1 MQKERLKE
9 KLEKLEDPKNLQLE
23 AKELQTQASLL
34 LTYQHLINKHESC
47 VVLKDFEDKECAIEI
62 DKSMPLNAFINKKFT
77 LSKKETKIA
86 ILVFRRRESKRKNRF

>member
-1 MQKERLKE
+1 MNTQKERLKE

-34 LTYQHLINKHESC
+34 LTYQHLIHKHESR

-77 LSKKETKIA
+77 LSKK
-86 ILVFRRRESKRKNRF
+86 RNKNRNSCI